1 MAHKDC
7 SSMSCSSDEERKR
20 SLDCDNSKT
29 LCDDSMSTETLTA
42 EHSSYMISTP
52 SKSQKAK
59 QNDAFMREP
68 KMGVIS
74 RKDLLLE
81 MEEFKFAEMAEA
93 VKDDFLLNDE
103 TSPTDSLVS
112 STSDSN
118 ILNLKKCEEKEILLR
133 FKDDFKEK
141 NIDDITPELV
151 DLISPCSPTHASN
164 SLSLSDNGSNFLID
178 DEIED
183 QPGLMLNEKNH
194 NNKDSG
200 ETYSLMN
207 LTSDN
212 TTTTLR
218 DVSGSLK
225 SLNKIS
231 FKQNFY
237 ANESPVSKR
246 KSKKT
251 LSRAESLDTL
261 SPCESIASDDM
272 MGDFEINSS
281 LDSIDRLVIATHLN
295 NDLFNAICL

>member
-1 MAHKDC
+1 ML
-7 SSMSCSSDEERKR
+7 EVR
-20 SLDCDNSKT
+20 
-29 LCDDSMSTETLTA
+29 
-42 EHSSYMISTP
+42 
-52 SKSQKAK
+52 KSQ
-59 QNDAFMREP
+59 
-68 KMGVIS
+68 
-74 RKDLLLE
+74 
-81 MEEFKFAEMAEA
+81 FKFQ
-93 VKDDFLLNDE
+93 
-103 TSPTDSLVS
+103 
-112 STSDSN
+112 
-118 ILNLKKCEEKEILLR
+118 
-133 FKDDFKEK
+133 EK

-183 QPGLMLNEKNH
+183 QPGLMFNDKNSH
-194 NNKDSG
+194 KKDPG

-207 LTSDN
+207 LTSD

-231 FKQNFY
+231 FKQSFY

-246 KSKKT
+246 NSKKT

-281 LDSIDRLVIATHLN
+281 LDSIDRSVFYFYILWLKK
-295 NDLFNAICL
+295 